1 MQSEPRVRGPEPRF
15 GARPDMKKIEPVPI
29 CLSLFLLVVLC
40 GVFWAPLLQAEMS
53 ESEEKT
59 QYGEVT
65 GSVSAVSKQ
74 GIADEYSRT
83 RKSSSEMFLPLSD
96 HVRLVRMADL
106 GQLKAGD
113 TVKVRYE
120 QTYTEDKDGK
130 RTVLNTTG
138 TEIAMMRRAPPEG
151 TLASREAP
159 PE

>member
-74 GIADEYSRT
+74 GIAVEYSRT

-96 HVRLVRMADL
+96 HVRLVRIRDL
-106 GQLKAGD
+106 SQLKAGD
-113 TVKVRYE
+113 TVQVRYE
-120 QTYTEDKDGK
+120 QAYKEDQDGK
-130 RTVLNTTG
+130 RITLKTTAI
-138 TEIAMMRRAPPEG
+138 EVALMKRAPEEG
-151 TLASREAP
+151 ALASREAP